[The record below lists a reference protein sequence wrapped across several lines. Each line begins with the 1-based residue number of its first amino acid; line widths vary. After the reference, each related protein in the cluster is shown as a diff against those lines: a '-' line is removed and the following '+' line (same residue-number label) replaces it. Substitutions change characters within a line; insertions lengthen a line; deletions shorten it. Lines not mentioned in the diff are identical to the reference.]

1 MLLTL
6 LLIQLKF
13 NVMKKIIACFT
24 LIIAFNG
31 YSQQQISLY
40 DCYELINKNY
50 PIIKQKAL
58 LEKQNEIDLE
68 AIGNK
73 SLPQLTLDAQAT
85 YQSDVTHVPIPNAG
99 IEPLNKDQYRATA
112 TLSQLIYN
120 GGLIDAS
127 LEAKKNASETKQK
140 QVEVN
145 LYQLKKQIN
154 QLYFSILLLQEKSAL
169 LTVKQEQLE
178 ARIKEVKSGISYGTI
193 LPASDKVL
201 QAELIKIKQQ
211 FIGIDYNKTSLF
223 ETLSSLLG
231 EDINS
236 STILK
241 NPVIYTDFQNIIHRP
256 ELELFQLKKNEIESN
271 ETLISKQNAPKISGF
286 ATGGYGYP
294 GLNMLDNSFKGFYTI
309 GLKLNWN
316 VFDWNSNKKERKSLL
331 INKEIIDNETEVFNL
346 NTNIEL
352 RQQESEIKKIESF
365 IDSDSEIIALRK
377 EVLKTAESQLKNGVI
392 TSSAYITELT
402 NLFEDENNLSTH
414 NIQLLLAKANYN
426 TTKGQ

>member
-1 MLLTL
+1 MLQIL

-13 NVMKKIIACFT
+13 NVMKKVMVFFI
-24 LIIAFNG
+24 LIIAFSG
-31 YSQQQISLY
+31 YSQQQLSLF
-40 DCYELINKNY
+40 DCYELVNKNY
-50 PIIKQKAL
+50 PIVKQKAL
-58 LEKQNEIDLE
+58 LEKQNAIDSE
-68 AIGNK
+68 VITNK
-73 SLPQLTLDAQAT
+73 TLPQLSLDAQAT

-127 LEAKKNASETKQK
+127 LQAKSAASKTQQK

-145 LYQLKKQIN
+145 LYQLKKQVN
-154 QLYFSILLLQEKSAL
+154 QLYFSILLLQEKEVLLSA
-169 LTVKQEQLE
+169 KKEQLE
-178 ARIKEVKSGISYGTI
+178 ARIKEVKSGITYGTI

-201 QAELIKIKQQ
+201 EAELIKIKQQ
-211 FIGIDYNKTSLF
+211 FVEIDFNKISLF

-236 STILK
+236 STTLK
-241 NPVIYTDFQNIIHRP
+241 NPEIYTDFQNNISRP
-256 ELELFQLKKNEIESN
+256 ELELFQLKKEQIESN
-271 ETLISKQNAPKISGF
+271 ELLISKQNAPKILGF

-316 VFDWNSNKKERKSLL
+316 VFDWNSNKKERESLL
-331 INKEIIDNETEVFNL
+331 INRDIIDNETEIFNL

-352 RQQESEIKKIESF
+352 RQQESEMKKIESF
-365 IDSDSEIIALRK
+365 IASDSEIIALRK
-377 EVLKTAESQLKNGVI
+377 EVLKSAESQLKNGVI

-402 NLFEDENNLSTH
+402 NLFEDENNLKTH

-426 TTKGQ
+426 ITKGK